1 MIQELAA
8 QFDNEPLKPTVTARA
23 APEIVNVGE
32 ASSSWTRRLRWIG
45 GAGALLGYAALSQ
58 YSASPANPYA
68 QRIGAALAI
77 APVLLAGLVLLW
89 LWTWRLTALALAAL
103 ASELLYRNWPILE
116 RNFEWLDLAQQ
127 CGIYGLV
134 AVVFVRSLLAN
145 RVPVCTQLANQMYGT
160 LTAVEIEYTRRAT
173 AAWAAFY
180 ILLTLAILALFFT
193 LPQPAWYLFVNFAT
207 WGLMLIAGVAD
218 HAIRRRML
226 PRHEQSGILTI
237 IRRSLS

>member
-1 MIQELAA
+1 MIRELAA
-8 QFDNEPLKPTVTARA
+8 QFDNEPLKPAVTPEA
-23 APEIVNVGE
+23 APEVVSGVTE
-32 ASSSWTRRLRWIG
+32 TSSWTRRLRWIG
-45 GAGALLGYAALSQ
+45 GAAALLGYAALSQ
-58 YSASPANPYA
+58 YSASPANPHA
-68 QRIGAALAI
+68 QSVGAALAI
-77 APVLLAGLVLLW
+77 APVLLVALVLLW

-103 ASELLYRNWPILE
+103 AGELLYRNWPILE

-145 RVPVCTQLANQMYGT
+145 RVPVCTQLASQMYGT

-180 ILLTLAILALFFT
+180 ILLTLATLGLFFT
-193 LPQPAWYLFVNFAT
+193 LSQPGWYLFVNFAT
-207 WGLMLIAGVAD
+207 WGLMLIAGIVD
-218 HAIRRRML
+218 HAIRRRIL
-226 PRHEQSGILTI
+226 PRHERSGILTI